1 MCDQKPRWR
10 ALGVHIGDK
19 GAGGSIRLLIKPRN
33 HAVSY
38 RRREFG
44 VRLCV
49 RCGHLG
55 CRGGAPQAAEG
66 R

>member
-1 MCDQKPRWR
+1 MRDPRPRWR

-19 GAGGSIRLLIKPRN
+19 GARGPNGPLMEPRN

-38 RRREFG
+38 RRREFE

-49 RCGHLG
+49 RFGHLG
-55 CRGGAPQAAEG
+55 CRGGVPSAAEG
-66 R
+66 L